1 MGRATIL
8 LACVCLL
15 VASGMPTATGQ
26 SNPGNIAKELIG
38 LTKAQWASDM
48 AGDVSDGSQIL
59 HNECTMF
66 VQAFPNRLD
75 GKDLIYKFRNA
86 EASGSDKMVLAEM
99 ANEKVQVYGDTAV
112 LTYNFVGMS
121 KNKDG
126 VVTPI
131 RSKSTRV
138 YVNEGGRWLLVHANF
153 APVEMPEL

>member
-38 LTKAQWASDM
+38 LTKAQWTSDM
-48 AGDVSDGSQIL
+48 AGDTSDGSQIL
-59 HNECTMF
+59 HADCTMF
-66 VQAFPNRLD
+66 VPTFPYRLD
-75 GKDLIYKFRNA
+75 GKDIIYKFRNA
-86 EASGSDKMVLAEM
+86 EASGSDKLVMAEM
-99 ANEKVQVYGDTAV
+99 SNEKVQVFGDTAV

-121 KNKDG
+121 KSKDG
-126 VVTPI
+126 VVKPI

-138 YVNEGGRWLLVHANF
+138 YVKEDGRWLLVHANF
-153 APVEMPEL
+153 APVGTPEL